1 MTNEINELKRL
12 EKLELSMRNM
22 LFYEDDKPDY
32 PVLGWQLA
40 GIIAVGCFILW
51 FIFGG

>member
-12 EKLELSMRNM
+12 EKLELSMRNC
-22 LFYEDDKPDY
+22 LDFDDDPTVWVFD
-32 PVLGWQLA
+32 WQLA

-51 FIFGG
+51 LVFG